1 MMKDNF
7 KKWFKS
13 SWSYLTGA
21 ILLALIQAITLIVT
35 KEPFGITSAFSYWAN
50 EFAKW
55 LGIKINGISDPL
67 IETLVSPRIFIE
79 AVTLRNLGIIVGAL
93 LAVLLAEQFRLKKI
107 KSKKQVV
114 GAVLG
119 GLFMGYGS
127 SIAFGCNIGAFFSG
141 IASLSLSGWVFGL
154 FLFLGAIIGGK
165 IILHFFL

>member
-1 MMKDNF
+1 MKNNF
-7 KKWFKS
+7 KKWFKP
-13 SWSYLTGA
+13 SWPYCIGA
-21 ILLALIQAITLIVT
+21 ILLALIQALTLMVT

-50 EFAKW
+50 ECAKW
-55 LGIKINGISDPL
+55 LGIQVAGDPL
-67 IETLVSPRIFIE
+67 LDVIKSPIVLIESVS
-79 AVTLRNLGIIVGAL
+79 LRNLGIIVGAL

-107 KSKKQVV
+107 KSKKQLI

-154 FLFLGAIIGGK
+154 FLFLGALIGGK